1 MDNSTSSSKKRKRQ
15 GKSTGIT
22 ASRNDSIAQIDLLE
36 REVLESRTKYNNIAH
51 LLKLCRDERSKS
63 ELASM
68 AALSLCRV
76 FARLFAGGDMVK
88 LKDGPDNEALIV
100 EWLRTRYN
108 EFLTL
113 LLELLE
119 QGPFEEQVWTSI
131 YRHIYIYIYIL
142 TAYMV

>member
-1 MDNSTSSSKKRKRQ
+1 MDHSTSSSKKRKRQ
-15 GKSTGIT
+15 EKSTGVA
-22 ASRNDSIAQIDLLE
+22 ASRNDSIAQVDVLE

-51 LLKLCRDERSKS
+51 LLKLCRDERSKG
-63 ELASM
+63 ELAAV

-88 LKDGPDNEALIV
+88 LKDGPDHEALIV

-119 QGPFEEQVWTSI
+119 QGRFDEQVWTWHLEI
-131 YRHIYIYIYIL
+131 GHIEIP